1 MTDTLTETRQLP
13 PGDPAAAAGKP
24 SVSAGSPAACQEDP
38 AAAAGSQA
46 ASEDKAGVP
55 AGSGNAPGI
64 EPAAPEG
71 DLPDLLSMTR
81 EELAEFLAG
90 LGEKSFRAKQIY
102 DWLHVKGVRSFEGM
116 TNLPRALRDRLCS
129 VCRITVLRPVQV
141 LCSKADGTKKYLF
154 ALSDGNVIESV
165 MMRYSYGISV
175 CISSQVGCRMG
186 CRFCA
191 STIGGRIR
199 SLTAAEM
206 LSQVTEIQRAQEE
219 RVSHVVVMGSGEPF
233 DNYEELVRFL
243 RLIGDEKGENLSLRN
258 ITVSTCG
265 LVPEIRRFAEEG
277 LPVTLAL
284 SLHASS
290 QKEREILMP
299 IAKKYELRE
308 VLDAMNYYFS
318 RTGRRITF
326 EYSCVQGVNTSAAD
340 AERLKGLLKGM
351 NCHINLIPVNPVE
364 ERSFRQPDRSQIEAF
379 KDKLEKS
386 GINVTIR
393 REMGRDISGA
403 CGQLR
408 RSYLSGS
415 GTEEGS
421 DS

>member
-1 MTDTLTETRQLP
+1 MTDIQTETEPLRQS
-13 PGDPAAAAGKP
+13 GI
-24 SVSAGSPAACQEDP
+24 S
-38 AAAAGSQA
+38 A
-46 ASEDKAGVP
+46 ASERARSSDHPDCSSRNHTNMAEGVP
-55 AGSGNAPGI
+55 SPSFSDYSSQNHTNMTA
-64 EPAAPEG
+64 EE
-71 DLPDLLSMTR
+71 LPDLLCMTQG
-81 EELAEFLAG
+81 ELADFLAG
-90 LGEKSFRAKQIY
+90 LGEKSFRAKQVY
-102 DWLHVKGVRSFEGM
+102 DWLHVKGVRSFDGM
-116 TNLPRALRDRLCS
+116 TNLSKALRDKLRS
-129 VCRITVLRPVQV
+129 VSRITVLRPVQV
-141 LCSKADGTKKYLF
+141 LTSQTDGTKKYLF
-154 ALSDGNVIESV
+154 ALSDGNIIESV

-199 SLTAAEM
+199 NLTAAEM
-206 LSQVTEIQRAQEE
+206 LSQVTEIQRIQNE

-233 DNYEELVRFL
+233 DNYEELVRF
-243 RLIGDEKGENLSLRN
+243 N

-299 IAKKYELRE
+299 VAKKYELGE
-308 VLDAMNYYFS
+308 VLDAMRCYFS

-326 EYSCVQGVNTSAAD
+326 EYSCVQGVNTSSAD
-340 AERLKGLLKGM
+340 ADRLKNLLRGM

-364 ERSFRQPDRSQIEAF
+364 ERSFRQPDRREVEAF
-379 KDKLEKS
+379 KDQLEKS

-408 RSYLSGS
+408 RSYLN
-415 GTEEGS
+415 ENAAAEGAGGQTPEI
-421 DS
+421 

>member
-1 MTDTLTETRQLP
+1 MTDIQTETEPLRQS
-13 PGDPAAAAGKP
+13 GI
-24 SVSAGSPAACQEDP
+24 S
-38 AAAAGSQA
+38 A
-46 ASEDKAGVP
+46 ASERARSSDHPDCSSRNHTNMAEGVP
-55 AGSGNAPGI
+55 SPSFSDYSSQNHTNMTA
-64 EPAAPEG
+64 EE
-71 DLPDLLSMTR
+71 LPDLLCMTQG
-81 EELAEFLAG
+81 ELADFLAG
-90 LGEKSFRAKQIY
+90 LGEKSFRAKQVY
-102 DWLHVKGVRSFEGM
+102 DWLHVKGVRSFDGM
-116 TNLPRALRDRLCS
+116 TNLSKALRDKLRS
-129 VCRITVLRPVQV
+129 VSRITVLRPVQV
-141 LCSKADGTKKYLF
+141 LTSQTDGTKKYLF
-154 ALSDGNVIESV
+154 ALTDGNIIESV

-199 SLTAAEM
+199 NLTAAEM
-206 LSQVTEIQRAQEE
+206 LSQVTEIQRIQNE

-299 IAKKYELRE
+299 VAKKYELGE
-308 VLDAMNYYFS
+308 VLDAMRCYFS

-326 EYSCVQGVNTSAAD
+326 EYSCVQGVNTSSAD
-340 AERLKGLLKGM
+340 ADRLKNLLRGM

-364 ERSFRQPDRSQIEAF
+364 ERSFRQPDRREIEAF
-379 KDKLEKS
+379 KDQLEKS

-408 RSYLSGS
+408 RSYLN
-415 GTEEGS
+415 ENAAAEGAGGQTPEI
-421 DS
+421 